1 MSIFTLAFFKA
12 SAERALKSAVQG
24 AVTAG
29 IGAAGFD
36 AVHADWQ
43 TIGGAALSM
52 AILSLAFSV
61 LSGLGT
67 GDGPSLTN
75 SEELPVPNPPAEP
88 TDPDEPHPVERP
100 FDGGH

>member
-1 MSIFTLAFFKA
+1 MTIFALTFWKA
-12 SAERALKSAVQG
+12 AAERAFKSAVQG

-36 AVHADWQ
+36 AIRADWQ

-52 AILSLAFSV
+52 AV
-61 LSGLGT
+61 LSIATSLLSDLN

-75 SEELPVPNPPAEP
+75 AETLPDA
-88 TDPDEPHPVERP
+88 DEAA
-100 FDGGH
+100 

>member
-1 MSIFTLAFFKA
+1 VSIFTLTFWKA
-12 SAERALKSAVQG
+12 AAERALKSAVQG

-36 AVHADWQ
+36 AIHADWA

-52 AILSLAFSV
+52 AVLSVATSV
-61 LSGLGT
+61 LSSLN

-75 SEELPVPNPPAEP
+75 AEALSGE
-88 TDPDEPHPVERP
+88 DND
-100 FDGGH
+100 